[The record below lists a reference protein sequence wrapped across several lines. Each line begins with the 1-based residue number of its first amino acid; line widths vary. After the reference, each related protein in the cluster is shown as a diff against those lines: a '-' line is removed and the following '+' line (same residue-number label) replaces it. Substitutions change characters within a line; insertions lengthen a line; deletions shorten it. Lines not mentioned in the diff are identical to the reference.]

1 MFESC
6 FKYFLF
12 ASNFE
17 KADEMHFKEIF
28 KGYIALQVYHQCG
41 SVTNTIRMLGYPTR
55 RALYTWIENEGVQKP
70 PRKALDNTNTA
81 AHPRNPPIEV
91 KMDAIHRCFELGE
104 TIKCVSDEIGYSRAS
119 IYAWR
124 KKYLQGGTVALMN
137 DKNIK
142 PGALTEGILDPPN
155 AEMQQL
161 LARMDGMQ
169 MEIDILKETINVLKK
184 DPGINTE
191 TLKNREKA
199 VIVDA
204 LKDKYPLPLLLGKL
218 GLPKSSYY
226 YQEAKRQRQDKYS
239 NIRKRIFDL
248 FHENSGRYG
257 YRRIH
262 ALLSREG
269 ITVSEKVVRRIMAE
283 EGLVVLVKS
292 RRKYNSYQGEI
303 SPSVPNTVNRD
314 FHSEKPNEK
323 WLTDVTEFKWYD
335 GMEVHKLYLSAILD
349 LCDRRIVSYVISERN
364 DNPLVY
370 KTFDKAVKA
379 NPDAHPLFHSDR
391 GFQYTGRAFHHKLVQ
406 AGMTQSMSRVAH
418 CIDNGPME
426 GFWGILK
433 RERYYGKRFTSKQE
447 LVQMIECYIRYYN
460 TRRVQRNLGVLTPIE
475 KHKLCLAA

>member
-1 MFESC
+1 MYSQD
-6 FKYFLF
+6 KI
-12 ASNFE
+12 
-17 KADEMHFKEIF
+17 D
-28 KGYIALQVYHQCG
+28 IALQVYHQCG

-104 TIKCVSDEIGYSRAS
+104 SIKCVSDEIGYSRAS

-323 WLTDVTEFKWYD
+323 WLTDITEFAIPAGKVYLSPVVDCFD
-335 GMEVHKLYLSAILD
+335 GMLPYWTISTKPVLS
-349 LCDRRIVSYVISERN
+349 
-364 DNPLVY
+364 
-370 KTFDKAVKA
+370 
-379 NPDAHPLFHSDR
+379 
-391 GFQYTGRAFHHKLVQ
+391 G
-406 AGMTQSMSRVAH
+406 
-418 CIDNGPME
+418 
-426 GFWGILK
+426 
-433 RERYYGKRFTSKQE
+433 
-447 LVQMIECYIRYYN
+447 
-460 TRRVQRNLGVLTPIE
+460 
-475 KHKLCLAA
+475 